1 MPFLHVIQTSI
12 TTSQITLA
20 ISALST
26 AQPAKLVPI
35 GCQFTAKVVIQPLG
49 LMQPHKH
56 VMAFHHALLV
66 HITTLQITLAKTA
79 QLIALPAELVLSGLL
94 FFVAVASRALG
105 MMLLPKLA
113 TAFLFV
119 ISVHITISQITL
131 AITVQ

>member
-49 LMQPHKH
+49 LMLLLKH
-56 VMAFHHALLV
+56 VM
-66 HITTLQITLAKTA
+66 
-79 QLIALPAELVLSGLL
+79 
-94 FFVAVASRALG
+94 
-105 MMLLPKLA
+105 M
-113 TAFLFV
+113 FLFA
-119 ISVHITISQITL
+119 L
-131 AITVQ
+131 